1 VKQGA
6 AIEDRNPCV
15 HTLHEYAMLD
25 SDPEPRFD
33 AITKI
38 LSLALELPVVL
49 ISLVHADREWV
60 KVAYGVE
67 PDAVLGELASLG
79 FGAEVIGSA
88 DLLVVE
94 DAAADPRFAAHPLV
108 TGPQQLRFFV
118 GAPLEIQGGH
128 RIGSLCALGPT
139 PRTLA
144 PREAELV
151 RMLALQVV
159 EMLALRRTEAELEGA
174 RQRIRT
180 LATLIPICSHCRKV
194 RDDENHWSTLERL
207 VQAKTGSRFTHGI
220 CPECVR
226 EHYPDAADELL
237 RLGK

>member
-1 VKQGA
+1 
-6 AIEDRNPCV
+6 
-15 HTLHEYAMLD
+15 
-25 SDPEPRFD
+25 
-33 AITKI
+33 
-38 LSLALELPVVL
+38 LAGELP
-49 ISLVHADREWV
+49 EQ
-60 KVAYGVE
+60 
-67 PDAVLGELASLG
+67 LG
-79 FGAEVIGSA
+79 FGAEVIAST
-88 DLLVVE
+88 DRLMIE
-94 DAAADPRFAAHPLV
+94 DASADPRFAAHPLV
-108 TGPQQLRFFV
+108 TGPAQCRFFV
-118 GAPLEIQGGH
+118 GAPLELKGGH

-139 PRTLA
+139 PRTLT

-159 EMLALRRTEAELEGA
+159 EVLEQRRTEAQLEGA
-174 RQRIRT
+174 LQRIRT

-194 RDDENHWSTLERL
+194 RDEENHWSTLERL